1 MLIPGGLGIGLAVVL
16 DLVRARRHGRRT
28 ERRIPGFDMGSEF
41 EVRSRSQPTP
51 SQRAMPSE
59 RGRTANGGNPLTYD
73 GFPSLGMHAV
83 KVVPSCSVDA
93 TVKSP
98 SCAFT
103 ISRQM

>member
-1 MLIPGGLGIGLAVVL
+1 MLSPGGIGLAVVL
-16 DLVRARRHGRRT
+16 DLVRGHEGTVVARSA
-28 ERRIPGFDMGSEF
+28 GFDMGSEF
-41 EVRSRSQPTP
+41 EVRLRSQPTP